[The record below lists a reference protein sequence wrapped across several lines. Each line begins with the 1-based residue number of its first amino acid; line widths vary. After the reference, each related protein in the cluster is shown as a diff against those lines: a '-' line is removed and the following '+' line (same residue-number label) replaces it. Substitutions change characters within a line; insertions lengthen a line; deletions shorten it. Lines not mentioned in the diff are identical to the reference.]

1 MILYIRNNCNISSV
15 YKYNIYSLCFARYET
30 DARYEYK
37 YANGREYE
45 YELNETIETKKWKEY
60 MTHEHLAEW
69 MQLRFEA

>member
-37 YANGREYE
+37 YANGRKYE
-45 YELNETIETKKWKEY
+45 YELNETIETKKGKEY
-60 MTHEHLAEW
+60 MTHRAFSR
-69 MQLRFEA
+69 MNAITF

>member
-45 YELNETIETKKWKEY
+45 YELNETIEIKKRKRIY
-60 MTHEHLAEW
+60 DTSSI
-69 MQLRFEA
+69 